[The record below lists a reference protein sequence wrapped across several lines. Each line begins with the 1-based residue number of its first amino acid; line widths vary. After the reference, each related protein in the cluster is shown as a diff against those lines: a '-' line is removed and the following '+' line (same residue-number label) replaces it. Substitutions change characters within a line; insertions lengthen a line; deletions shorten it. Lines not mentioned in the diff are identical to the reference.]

1 MNYRHAFHAGSFAD
15 VLKHAVLTRVLLHL
29 LEKES
34 AFRVIETH
42 AGADRYDLAGEPAG
56 RSGEWRQGIARLLK
70 NPPGGE
76 AGSLLEPYLAL
87 VRAENPA
94 GGLRIYPGSP
104 ALARALARPRD
115 RLIFCELQPEE
126 RAALT
131 KSVGRDRRAKVID
144 IDGWTALK
152 AYVPPPERRGLVLV
166 DPPFED
172 ADEFERLATGLAEA
186 HRRWATGIYLLWYPI
201 KDPLETEAFADRV
214 ARLGIANI
222 LRLELR
228 IGSASADDA
237 LSACGLFVVNPPW
250 TLQREMRLLL
260 PALAQALGRDG
271 ARAQRIDWIAPKS

>member
-29 LEKES
+29 PEKES

-42 AGADRYDLAGEPAG
+42 AGAGRYDLAGEQAG
-56 RSGEWRQGIARLLK
+56 RSGEWREGIARLLK
-70 NPPGGE
+70 YSPGGE
-76 AGSLLEPYLAL
+76 AGSLLEPYLAV
-87 VRAENPA
+87 VRAENPT

-104 ALARALARPRD
+104 ALARALARPQD
-115 RLIFCELQPEE
+115 RLIFCELQPQE

-131 KSVGRDRRAKVID
+131 KNIGRDRRAKVIE
-144 IDGWTALK
+144 IDGWTGLK

-172 ADEFERLATGLAEA
+172 AGEFERLAAGLAETYR
-186 HRRWATGIYLLWYPI
+186 HWATGIYLLWYPI
-201 KDPLETEAFADRV
+201 KDPLETKAFARRL
-214 ARLGIANI
+214 ARLGIPKI

-228 IGSASADDA
+228 IASASADDA

-250 TLQREMRLLL
+250 TLEREMSLML
-260 PALAQALGRDG
+260 PALAQALGRDQ
-271 ARAQRIDWIAPKS
+271 ARAQRIDWIAPES